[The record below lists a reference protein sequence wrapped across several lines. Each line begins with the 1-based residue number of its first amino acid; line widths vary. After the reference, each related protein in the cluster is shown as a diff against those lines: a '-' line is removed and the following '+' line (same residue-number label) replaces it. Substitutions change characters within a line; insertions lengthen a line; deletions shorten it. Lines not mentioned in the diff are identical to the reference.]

1 VEIAIPSTM
10 RKSAEISVS
19 IALKA
24 MEIAAWADPAIE
36 RSSLRRFLVPMERIT
51 QIETI
56 KSVCPSLSRIYH
68 MKYSVPIGCIAWS
81 AGAVLA
87 FLNYF
92 DVYRDV
98 ANLRWWVGCALPISL
113 ITLPVVLTYSA
124 LNRKMLFR
132 LCSSFV
138 AIFIVFFTLVMQ
150 VTLCITWRDF
160 PSKVVSLVAA
170 TPSFLLATFIGA
182 HPESGRGRA
191 SLFVVAF
198 FFLSLIGFQVGIM
211 YRLMELDDET
221 VNLTGAW
228 HFKLTDV
235 TKEAIVFILIP
246 FGVKNLMCVER
257 ASRRSPPAY
266 PRAEHLRV
274 GGGPAQHGLAR
285 PMPFIRTCA

>member
-1 VEIAIPSTM
+1 
-10 RKSAEISVS
+10 
-19 IALKA
+19 
-24 MEIAAWADPAIE
+24 
-36 RSSLRRFLVPMERIT
+36 
-51 QIETI
+51 
-56 KSVCPSLSRIYH
+56 
-68 MKYSVPIGCIAWS
+68 
-81 AGAVLA
+81 
-87 FLNYF
+87 
-92 DVYRDV
+92 
-98 ANLRWWVGCALPISL
+98 
-113 ITLPVVLTYSA
+113 
-124 LNRKMLFR
+124 MLFR
-132 LCSSFV
+132 LCSSFE

-211 YRLMELDDET
+211 YRLMELDDKT
-221 VNLTGAW
+221 VNLAGAW

-246 FGVKNLMCVER
+246 FGVKNLMYVER
-257 ASRRSPPAY
+257 ASCRSPPAY

-274 GGGPAQHGLAR
+274 GGGPAQHGLAL
-285 PMPFIRTCA
+285 PMPVIGTCA